1 MTNKIAL
8 GLAVLILGGFAVDYL
23 FFGGGSP
30 VFLGRKFA
38 DLIEWVAFWR

>member
-8 GLAVLILGGFAVDYL
+8 GLALFILALFAADYL
-23 FFGGGSP
+23 LFGANLP

-38 DLIEWVAFWR
+38 DLIEYVAFWR